1 MMRQFFYTSLII
13 LATTLFSCGNNTLHG
28 EHYDT
33 TLVDT
38 MLAVVPG
45 GASDSSS
52 VPLQWVY
59 SSDSTQATLTSKPNP
74 KSQITAQNK
83 MSIHVR
89 LRKGIG
95 TQTFLVLHDGEHF
108 VASNNDTA
116 NVVNVY
122 SEGKM
127 VGKYHH
133 HPGTGNAMDT
143 AFIYDKAFLYNL
155 RASST
160 IKLEFE
166 TFTSGRMTYD
176 FKCDKPLEWRWK

>member
-1 MMRQFFYTSLII
+1 MRQLLSFLSLVA
-13 LATTLFSCGNNTLHG
+13 LSMLFSCGNNTLHG

-38 MLAVVPG
+38 MVAIVPG
-45 GASDSSS
+45 GEGEDDSA
-52 VPLQWVY
+52 PLHWTY
-59 SSDSTQATLTSKPNP
+59 SSDSTVATLTSKSNQ

-83 MSIHVR
+83 MTIVVR

-95 TQTFLVLHDGEHF
+95 SQTFLVLRDGERF
-108 VASNNDTA
+108 AAGNNDSC

-133 HPGTGNAMDT
+133 QPDPNNAPDT
-143 AFIYDKAFLYNL
+143 AFIYDKAFLFNL
-155 RASST
+155 RASNT
-160 IKLEFE
+160 IKLELE

-176 FKCDKPLEWRWK
+176 FKCEKPLEWHWK

>member
-1 MMRQFFYTSLII
+1 MRHLLLFLSFIA
-13 LATTLFSCGNNTLHG
+13 LATLFSCGNNTLHG

-38 MLAVVPG
+38 MVAILPG
-45 GASDSSS
+45 GESEDDSATLHWS
-52 VPLQWVY
+52 Y
-59 SSDSTQATLTSKPNP
+59 NSDSTEATLTSKPNQ

-83 MSIHVR
+83 MTIVVR

-95 TQTFLVLHDGEHF
+95 SQTYLVLRDGERF
-108 VASNNDTA
+108 AARNNDSS

-133 HPGTGNAMDT
+133 QPDPNDAPDT
-143 AFIYDKAFLYNL
+143 AFIYDKAFLFNL
-155 RASST
+155 RASNT
-160 IKLEFE
+160 IKLELE
-166 TFTSGRMTYD
+166 TFTSGRLTYD
-176 FKCDKPLEWRWK
+176 FKCEKPLEWRWK

>member
-1 MMRQFFYTSLII
+1 MRQLLYTFFLM
-13 LATTLFSCGNNTLHG
+13 ATAALFSCGNNTLHG

-38 MLAVVPG
+38 MLAMVPG
-45 GASDSSS
+45 GSDDSDAT
-52 VPLQWVY
+52 PLQWTY
-59 SSDSTQATLTSKPNP
+59 NADSTLATLTSRANH

-83 MSIHVR
+83 MTIQVR

-95 TQTFLVLHDGEHF
+95 TQTFLVLRDGERFAVGNSRHQPGP
-108 VASNNDTA
+108 NNA
-116 NVVNVY
+116 
-122 SEGKM
+122 
-127 VGKYHH
+127 
-133 HPGTGNAMDT
+133 PDT
-143 AFIYDKAFLYNL
+143 AFIYDKAFLFNL

-176 FKCDKPLEWRWK
+176 FKCEKPLEWTKQ

>member
-1 MMRQFFYTSLII
+1 MRQLLYTFFFM
-13 LATTLFSCGNNTLHG
+13 AMAALFSCGNNTLHG

-38 MLAVVPG
+38 MLAKVPG
-45 GASDSSS
+45 GSDDSDAT
-52 VPLQWVY
+52 PLQWTY
-59 SSDSTQATLTSKPNP
+59 NADSTLATLMSRANH

-83 MSIHVR
+83 MTIQVR

-95 TQTFLVLHDGEHF
+95 TQTFLVLRDGERF
-108 VASNNDTA
+108 A
-116 NVVNVY
+116 
-122 SEGKM
+122 
-127 VGKYHH
+127 VG
-133 HPGTGNAMDT
+133 NS
-143 AFIYDKAFLYNL
+143 AFLFNL

-176 FKCDKPLEWRWK
+176 FKCEKPLEWTKQ

>member
-1 MMRQFFYTSLII
+1 MRQLLYTFFLM
-13 LATTLFSCGNNTLHG
+13 ATAALFSCGNNTLHG

-38 MLAVVPG
+38 MLAMTYN
-45 GASDSSS
+45 A
-52 VPLQWVY
+52 
-59 SSDSTQATLTSKPNP
+59 DSTLATLTSRANH

-83 MSIHVR
+83 MTIQVR

-95 TQTFLVLHDGEHF
+95 TQTFLVLRDGERF
-108 VASNNDTA
+108 AVGNSDTA
-116 NVVNVY
+116 NIVNVY

-127 VGKYHH
+127 VGKYRHQ
-133 HPGTGNAMDT
+133 PGPNNAPDT
-143 AFIYDKAFLYNL
+143 AFIYDKAFLFNL

-176 FKCDKPLEWRWK
+176 FKCEKPLEWTKQ

>member
-1 MMRQFFYTSLII
+1 MRQLLYTFFFM
-13 LATTLFSCGNNTLHG
+13 ATAALFSCGNNTLHG

-38 MLAVVPG
+38 MLAMVPG
-45 GASDSSS
+45 GSDDSDAT
-52 VPLQWVY
+52 PLQWTY
-59 SSDSTQATLTSKPNP
+59 NADSTLATLTSRANH

-83 MSIHVR
+83 MTIQVR

-95 TQTFLVLHDGEHF
+95 TQTFLVLRDGERF
-108 VASNNDTA
+108 AVGNSDTA
-116 NVVNVY
+116 NIVNVY

-127 VGKYHH
+127 VGKYRHQ
-133 HPGTGNAMDT
+133 PGPNNAPDT
-143 AFIYDKAFLYNL
+143 AFIYDKAFLFNL

-176 FKCDKPLEWRWK
+176 FKCEKPLEWTKK